1 MSQLTYQIAFSSLR
15 GMTRALANE
24 ILSRIGDETT
34 FFNATE
40 QQLESLMGFKN
51 KILTQ
56 SYRNEVLEKAKK
68 ETEFIANNNV
78 KPIYYTDTDFPYRL
92 AECDDAP
99 LMLYTV
105 GKCNLNSAHIIS
117 IVGTRHATPYGI
129 DFTTRLVED
138 LTRAIDNIV
147 IVSGLA
153 YGIDIAAH
161 NASLRNNIPTIAV
174 LAHGLNTIYPASHRN
189 TAVEIARNNGMLV
202 TDYRSI
208 DTIHKGNFV
217 ARNRIVA
224 ALCDCL
230 VIAESAQKGGAL
242 ITAGIASSYNRDVFA
257 LPGRSSDKYS
267 SGCNRLIAS
276 NVAALIENADDLIA
290 AMRWTQKP
298 QEGEQQNLA
307 IDISEEEHAV
317 INYLSMHDDAQIN
330 QMCVALNYPIARL
343 MALLIDMEF
352 KGLILTYP
360 GGRYRLA

>member
-1 MSQLTYQIAFSSLR
+1 MNKLTYQIAFASLR
-15 GMTRALANE
+15 GMTRSLANE
-24 ILSRIGDETT
+24 ILSRIGDETS
-34 FFNATE
+34 FFNTSE
-40 QQLESLMGFKN
+40 TQLEMLMGFKN
-51 KILTQ
+51 KLFSK
-56 SYRNEVLEKAKK
+56 SYRNDILKKAEK
-68 ETEFIANNNV
+68 ETDFILNNNIH
-78 KPIYYTDTDFPYRL
+78 PIYYKDEKFPYRL
-92 AECDDAP
+92 TDCDDAP
-99 LMLYTV
+99 IMLYTI
-105 GKCNLNSAHIIS
+105 GNCNLNSAHIIS

-129 DFTTRLVED
+129 NFTTRFVED
-138 LTRAIDNIV
+138 IAKTIDNAV

-189 TAVEIARNNGMLV
+189 IAADIVRDNGMLV

-224 ALCDCL
+224 ALCDCIM
-230 VIAESAQKGGAL
+230 VVESAEKGGAM

-257 LPGRSSDKYS
+257 LPGRSSDIYS
-267 SGCNRLIAS
+267 SGCNKLIAT
-276 NVAALIENADDLIA
+276 NVAALIENADDMIK
-290 AMRWTQKP
+290 AMRWTPKAK
-298 QEGEQQNLA
+298 EGEQQSLA
-307 IDISEEEHAV
+307 LDLSAEELH
-317 INYLSMHDDAQIN
+317 IIKYLSTHDDAQIN
-330 QMCVALNYPIARL
+330 QMCIALNYPIAKL